1 VQRTAADDGRICTGD
16 DGRIC
21 AGEGSAT
28 SPADEQRSL
37 ASAQGRSRGVAVNRI
52 WRARGAQRGE
62 DDPAGDL
69 ASEQRRVGAAV
80 AESGEC
86 AAPGARAALTAD
98 GRKRDGGGRTDLRPR
113 RQWKKKKSATATV
126 AGREVEGWRKGCDSS
141 GRKTATAARKE
152 RRRRLGDLRNPS
164 RNLLWYHV
172 TNLGINK

>member
-86 AAPGARAALTAD
+86 AAPGARGLDGGREETRRRRKNRPAAATATRSRD
-98 GRKRDGGGRTDLRPR
+98 GSGRKKNPRPR
-113 RQWKKKKSATATV
+113 RWPGGRWR
-126 AGREVEGWRKGCDSS
+126 AG
-141 GRKTATAARKE
+141 GRAATAAGGRP
-152 RRRRLGDLRNPS
+152 RRRLGRSD
-164 RNLLWYHV
+164 
-172 TNLGINK
+172 GGG

>member
-86 AAPGARAALTAD
+86 AAPGARGLDGGREETRRRRKNRPAAATAVEEKKIRD
-98 GRKRDGGGRTDLRPR
+98 RDGGREGGGGLEEGLR
-113 RQWKKKKSATATV
+113 QQ
-126 AGREVEGWRKGCDSS
+126 REEDRDGG
-141 GRKTATAARKE
+141 
-152 RRRRLGDLRNPS
+152 
-164 RNLLWYHV
+164 
-172 TNLGINK
+172 